1 MSHLRIMTVPCA
13 FTGQIIVSDDTTEM
27 IVGNREIIKFI
38 LEISMEFRDRY
49 GLMRREI
56 KESFINMDLT
66 DLIRTRKAMLSFK
79 RTVGKEMLNPA
90 IESHKMTMKDFT
102 GFSEIVRSQKIML
115 NDKKFQIRRLMRHI
129 LIVAIKIH

>member
-1 MSHLRIMTVPCA
+1 MPCA
-13 FTGQIIVSDDTTEM
+13 FASEVIVSDDTTKM
-27 IVGNREIIKFI
+27 IVGNREIVKFI
-38 LEISMEFRDRY
+38 LEISMKFRDRD

-115 NDKKFQIRRLMRHI
+115 NGKKFQIKRLMGHI
-129 LIVAIKIH
+129 LILEIKIH

>member
-1 MSHLRIMTVPCA
+1 MTMPCA
-13 FTGQIIVSDDTTEM
+13 FASEVIVSDDTTKM
-27 IVGNREIIKFI
+27 IVGNREIVKFI
-38 LEISMEFRDRY
+38 LEISMKFRDRD
-49 GLMRREI
+49 GLMRRDI

-79 RTVGKEMLNPA
+79 RTIGKEMLNPA

-115 NDKKFQIRRLMRHI
+115 NGKKFQIRRLMRHI

>member
-1 MSHLRIMTVPCA
+1 MSYLRIMTVPCA
-13 FTGQIIVSDDTTEM
+13 FAGEVIVSDDTTDV

-38 LEISMEFRDRY
+38 LEISMEFRDRD

-66 DLIRTRKAMLSFK
+66 YLIRTRKAMLSFK

-115 NDKKFQIRRLMRHI
+115 NGKKFQIRRLMRHI

>member
-1 MSHLRIMTVPCA
+1 MSYLRIMTVPCA
-13 FTGQIIVSDDTTEM
+13 FAGEVIVSDDTTDV

-38 LEISMEFRDRY
+38 LEISMEFRDRD

-66 DLIRTRKAMLSFK
+66 YLIRTRKAMLSFK